1 MTDLIWVD
9 GWQMQC
15 CGEAFAVGTAVE
27 WRLNDA
33 PDLDWLEAV
42 LEPEIARR
50 ISYSE
55 EHHAA
60 PPSAHPLRH
69 GKVVAIQAAFCRY
82 APTGSDERTLY
93 PVAGSAVL
101 RETSRADGHVDDESG
116 ERFNGYVV
124 EVWLAPRISW

>member
-1 MTDLIWVD
+1 MAELIWVD

-15 CGEAFAVGTAVE
+15 CGQPFAVGTHVE

-33 PDLDWLEAV
+33 PDVDWLETALDPV
-42 LEPEIARR
+42 IARR

-55 EHHAA
+55 EHHDD
-60 PPSAHPLRH
+60 PPGDHPLRQ
-69 GKVVAIQAAFCRY
+69 GTVVAIQGAFCRY
-82 APTGSDERTLY
+82 APTSLDERTLY

-101 RETSRADGHVDDESG
+101 REVSRADGDVRDESG

-124 EVWLAPRISW
+124 EVELLPSRA

>member
-1 MTDLIWVD
+1 MTELIWVD

-15 CGEAFAVGTAVE
+15 CGKPFAVGSHVE

-33 PDLDWLEAV
+33 PDLDWLETA

-55 EHHAA
+55 EHHDD
-60 PPSAHPLRH
+60 PPGDHPLRH
-69 GKVVAIQAAFCRY
+69 GTVVAIQAAFCQY
-82 APTGSDERTLY
+82 APTGPDERKLY
-93 PVAGSAVL
+93 PVAGSTVR
-101 RETSRADGHVDDESG
+101 REVSQADGAMRDESG

-124 EVWLAPRISW
+124 EVELLSSRA